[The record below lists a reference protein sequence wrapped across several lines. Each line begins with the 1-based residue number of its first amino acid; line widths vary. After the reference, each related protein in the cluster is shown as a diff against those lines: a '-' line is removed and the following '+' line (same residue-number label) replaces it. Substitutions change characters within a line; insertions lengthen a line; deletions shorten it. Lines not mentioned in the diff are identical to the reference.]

1 MTRIKICGVTNL
13 EDAERAADLG
23 AWAIGLIFHRPS
35 PRACDPVVATQIG
48 PAMRRRVEV
57 VGVFV
62 NEPLEEL
69 ARTAELSNLS
79 LLQLHGDE
87 GPSYCA
93 EAARRTGCRVIK
105 AARVR
110 DSASVQ
116 ALRAFHV
123 DYQLLDTHVT
133 GLPGGTGETFAWDLA
148 RLRRKSVPMIVSGGL
163 TADNVGEAI
172 TATRPFAVDVATGT
186 EASPGRKDPG
196 RLTAFFRAV
205 EASAAPAVAAPADEV
220 PTEEAPM
227 EEAAMDEGSTGE
239 VPTGEAPASG
249 GEIASTRP
257 RETAA

>member
-57 VGVFV
+57 AGVFV
-62 NEPLEEL
+62 NEPLDEL
-69 ARTAELSNLS
+69 TRTAELSGLS
-79 LLQLHGDE
+79 LLQLHGEE

-93 EAARRTGCRVIK
+93 EAARRTGCRVVK

-123 DYQLLDTHVT
+123 DYQLLDAHLT
-133 GLPGGTGETFAWDLA
+133 GLPGGTGETFAWELA
-148 RLRRKSVPMIVSGGL
+148 RLRRRSVPMILSGGL
-163 TADNVGEAI
+163 TADNVGEGIA
-172 TATRPFAVDVATGT
+172 ATRPFAVDVATGT
-186 EASPGRKDPG
+186 ESSPGRKDHA

-205 EASAAPAVAAPADEV
+205 EAADTPAAPEP
-220 PTEEAPM
+220 PGEA
-227 EEAAMDEGSTGE
+227 EAAS
-239 VPTGEAPASG
+239 A
-249 GEIASTRP
+249 RP